1 MRSSV
6 IPPWMSMSFEDGPGS
21 QPPARSHLLHF
32 LPLVPD
38 KDSGIDSG
46 SSTSTPLCSF
56 TCTVLH
62 TCNPN
67 SLAKGEPIKK
77 KKACFASGYLYPS
90 SSGLLRGGEP
100 CKVTTPPSRAYVRV
114 IGVTWRLIGREATSR
129 LPTCLSAGSTIKG
142 CLIESSRVGYPK
154 GSQAAGLDLTSLLL
168 LFSNLPT
175 TATL

>member
-32 LPLVPD
+32 LPLMPNN
-38 KDSGIDSG
+38 DSRIDSG
-46 SSTSTPLCSF
+46 SSTPLCSF
-56 TCTVLH
+56 TVLH
-62 TCNPN
+62 TCNSN
-67 SLAKGEPIKK
+67 SLANRIHQEKEGLLALLPGI
-77 KKACFASGYLYPS
+77 CTS
-90 SSGLLRGGEP
+90 SPSGLPRGGEP
-100 CKVTTPPSRAYVRV
+100 RTVTTPPSRACVRV

-129 LPTCLSAGSTIKG
+129 LPTCLSAGSTTKG